1 MKLKI
6 NGFENEI
13 QFDEEHISVLTIN
26 NSKCFTHIIGILND
40 KINGI
45 ESNEIFLLDEKNQE
59 IKMNKKAYM
68 VLDIFNIDYNSRKVL
83 NKIYDIIAKNIRK
96 GM

>member
-13 QFDEEHISVLTIN
+13 QFDEEHINVLTIN
-26 NSKCFTHIIGILND
+26 NSKCFSHIIGILND

-59 IKMNKKAYM
+59 IKM
-68 VLDIFNIDYNSRKVL
+68 DI
-83 NKIYDIIAKNIRK
+83 
-96 GM
+96 